1 MKEIRC
7 GRTPFGEENPR
18 NQRCAR
24 TGRVRYVKY
33 VDAQEI
39 QEGTAADFELLGPAG
54 VSQREAGFRDV
65 LRIERLERDKAKL
78 IEERDH
84 WKRRSE
90 HLEKELEAARRAGRR
105 QAAPFAKDRPQG
117 RGGRPGRRA
126 GAEYG
131 RQGRRR
137 PPTQADETHVAP
149 APTSCPDCGGAVALD
164 RVASQ
169 YQEDLP
175 EVRPLVRRFD
185 IEVGHCSQCQ
195 RRVQGRHALQ
205 TSDALGAAA
214 AQLGPNVAALVVEL
228 HTELGMPLEKVVRV
242 LRTQFG
248 LSVTKGGLVQLLH
261 RTADAAAP
269 AYAAL
274 REQVRCSP
282 VVTPDETGWRV
293 NAILHWLW
301 AFATPET
308 TAPSAT
314 AGGSPRRRRFSA
326 PTSPACW
333 CGTGGWPIAA
343 SRRRRIKRAWP
354 TS

>member
-1 MKEIRC
+1 M
-7 GRTPFGEENPR
+7 
-18 NQRCAR
+18 
-24 TGRVRYVKY
+24 
-33 VDAQEI
+33 
-39 QEGTAADFELLGPAG
+39 
-54 VSQREAGFRDV
+54 
-65 LRIERLERDKAKL
+65 RIERLERDKAKL

-90 HLEKELEAARRAGRR
+90 DLEKELEAARRAGRR

-117 RGGRPGRRA
+117 RAGRPGRRA

-169 YQEDLP
+169 YQEELP

-242 LRTQFG
+242 LDAHRRFG
-248 LSVTKGGLVQLLH
+248 KGRHPAGLNLGDVF
-261 RTADAAAP
+261 
-269 AYAAL
+269 AYALARTRGL
-274 REQVRCSP
+274 PLLFKGDHFSRTDIDPASGQVES
-282 VVTPDETGWRV
+282 
-293 NAILHWLW
+293 
-301 AFATPET
+301 
-308 TAPSAT
+308 
-314 AGGSPRRRRFSA
+314 
-326 PTSPACW
+326 
-333 CGTGGWPIAA
+333 
-343 SRRRRIKRAWP
+343 
-354 TS
+354 